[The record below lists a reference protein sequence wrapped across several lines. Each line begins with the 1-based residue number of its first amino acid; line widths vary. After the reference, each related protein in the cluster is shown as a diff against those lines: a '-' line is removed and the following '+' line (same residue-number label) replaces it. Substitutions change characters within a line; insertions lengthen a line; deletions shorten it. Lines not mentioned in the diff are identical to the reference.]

1 MKKLIAILA
10 TTLLVSPTLYGS
22 EETKTKKVDEQEKTT
37 VAKDKVIKSRCECTD
52 DCSCDATKCT
62 KECNADCKSCNC
74 EKKK

>member
-22 EETKTKKVDEQEKTT
+22 EETKTKPVDQAKETTAKTQ
-37 VAKDKVIKSRCECTD
+37 VIKSRCKCTD
-52 DCSCDATKCT
+52 DCSCDATKCN